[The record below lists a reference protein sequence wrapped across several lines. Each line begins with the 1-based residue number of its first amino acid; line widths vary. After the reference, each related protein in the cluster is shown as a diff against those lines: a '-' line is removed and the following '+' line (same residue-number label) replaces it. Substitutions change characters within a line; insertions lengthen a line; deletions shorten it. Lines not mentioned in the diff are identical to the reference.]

1 MPGVYTARL
10 TVDGAVQSQTFTV
23 RMDPRVTTAKAS
35 LAQQHDFSLALYDAM
50 LEAKT
55 LAAEARAGGRTEFAG
70 SEGFGG
76 VASAHQSVIDALQDS
91 DAPATDVM
99 VQTAR
104 ARLAAYAAL
113 KRRWM
118 AK

>member
-1 MPGVYTARL
+1 
-10 TVDGAVQSQTFTV
+10 VDGAVQSQTFTV
-23 RMDPRVTTAKAS
+23 RMDPRVKTSAAALT
-35 LAQQHDFSLALYDAM
+35 QQHDLSVALYDAM
-50 LEAKT
+50 LEANT
-55 LAAEARAGGRTEFAG
+55 LAVEARAGGRAEFAG
-70 SEGFGG
+70 AEGFGG
-76 VASAHQSVIDALQDS
+76 VAAAHQSVIDALQDS

-99 VQTAR
+99 VQAAR

>member
-1 MPGVYTARL
+1 
-10 TVDGAVQSQTFTV
+10 
-23 RMDPRVTTAKAS
+23 
-35 LAQQHDFSLALYDAM
+35 M

-55 LAAEARAGGRTEFAG
+55 LAAEARAGGRAEFAG
-70 SEGFGG
+70 AEGFGG

-91 DAPATDVM
+91 DAPATEVM

-118 AK
+118 AR